1 MRNLRIK
8 SIIYAFCFLLLLFIT
23 AKTFV
28 KGKTDNISRGLN
40 WAQGL
45 VDEENI
51 DEEVSSG
58 EYRKSLKHFLST
70 KMLQFVAE
78 IKSFQSFNTSR

>member
-1 MRNLRIK
+1 M
-8 SIIYAFCFLLLLFIT
+8 

-58 EYRKSLKHFLST
+58 EYRKSL
-70 KMLQFVAE
+70 
-78 IKSFQSFNTSR
+78 